1 MTPAPISPPT
11 APEDRN
17 GDAPGAE
24 RVLRVPLFVKLL
36 GANALIALI
45 ALAATWG
52 GQRANVSGDR
62 AMLIVGGAI
71 LAGMIANLVLVSL
84 ALRPIRDLERTAWRI
99 WHGDPRARV
108 PRSPVSDPEL
118 DKVGG
123 TLNALLDH
131 LEQDRT
137 RMHALATEVIRAEDR
152 ERARIGR
159 ELHDS
164 IAQGIAAVTYQLAA
178 AEADARDAAAGAR
191 IRAIRILAGQVLDE
205 VELLSHTVHPRV
217 LNDLGL
223 LAGLRH
229 LARTST
235 TPTTSV
241 EVLVTEGND
250 DAFRGIGM
258 ETAAAL
264 YRVAQEALQNAIR
277 HAHAK
282 RVEVIVGAGEN
293 ELTLRV
299 VDDGTGFDVAE
310 ARARR
315 PGMGLFTMSERVGL
329 VRGSFSVETAPGRGT
344 TVKASI
350 PVERESFRRAEVA

>member
-1 MTPAPISPPT
+1 VKSAPISPPT
-11 APEDRN
+11 APEQRN
-17 GDAPGAE
+17 GDAFGAE
-24 RVLRVPLFVKLL
+24 RVLRVPLVVKLL
-36 GANALIALI
+36 GANALIVLV
-45 ALAATWG
+45 ALAATYAG
-52 GQRANVSGDR
+52 HTTGLSSDR
-62 AMLIVGGAI
+62 AMLIVAGAI
-71 LAGMIANLVLVSL
+71 VAGMVANLILVNL
-84 ALRPIRDLERTAWRI
+84 ALRPIRDLEHTAWRI

-108 PRSPVSDPEL
+108 PRSPVGDPEL

-131 LEQDRT
+131 LEQDRARLHT
-137 RMHALATEVIRAEDR
+137 LATEVIRAEDR

-164 IAQGIAAVTYQLAA
+164 IAQGIAALTYQLAA
-178 AEADARDAAAGAR
+178 AETDARDAGAAAR
-191 IRAIRILAGQVLDE
+191 IRAIRVLAGQVLDE

-229 LARTST
+229 LARTTT
-235 TPTTSV
+235 TPTTAV
-241 EVLVTEGND
+241 EVLVTEGTD

-277 HAHAK
+277 HANAQ
-282 RVEVIVGAGEN
+282 RIEIIIGASEDQ
-293 ELTLRV
+293 LTLRV
-299 VDDGTGFDVAE
+299 VDDGTGFDVVE
-310 ARARR
+310 AKARR

-329 VRGSFSVETAPGRGT
+329 VRGTFTVETEPGKGT
-344 TVKASI
+344 TVRATI
-350 PVERESFRRAEVA
+350 PVERESFRKAEVA